1 MRYNHLHAFPLS
13 DLFIAKRVQQIP
25 MKWLLF
31 DAYKV
36 DYDFDMEVYENGII
50 DTTANGSLE
59 VKGISYLAKRRKN
72 LRGISIPCGLVVM
85 FTFNNYFIQSFLQV
99 MKRNPSIISIENQ

>member
-1 MRYNHLHAFPLS
+1 MKFNHLHAFPLS

-59 VKGISYLAKRRKN
+59 VKGISYLAKRRTN

-85 FTFNNYFIQSFLQV
+85 FTFN
-99 MKRNPSIISIENQ
+99 IIVS